1 MRKEMSPFNPYPRE
15 RVPHRMLPSKH
26 HTMPQ
31 RPNMHGTVRDGKG
44 RGGATGK
51 RYNGRKEGLEEEQLL
66 KMQEHIQ

>member
-1 MRKEMSPFNPYPRE
+1 
-15 RVPHRMLPSKH
+15 
-26 HTMPQ
+26 
-31 RPNMHGTVRDGKG
+31 MHGTVRDGKG